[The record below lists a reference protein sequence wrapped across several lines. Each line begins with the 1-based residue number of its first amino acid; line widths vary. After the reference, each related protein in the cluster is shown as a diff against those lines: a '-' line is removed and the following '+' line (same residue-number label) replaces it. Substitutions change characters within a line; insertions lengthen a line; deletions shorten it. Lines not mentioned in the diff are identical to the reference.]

1 MSDDILVRASGRA
14 TEILLNRPDAGNGV
28 TNEMAADLGNAIAGA
43 DESHFIVLRGA
54 GEDFCTGRAV
64 MGHRPAGRPPAYE
77 RRAQNEVIFNCYGAF
92 RRSPVPVVGVV
103 QGRALG
109 FGCALASLCDIT
121 LASDAATFQLPEMG
135 HNIMPT
141 MAMSSLVD
149 RVPRKALMY
158 LTYSTRA
165 IDARKALSFG
175 IVSDVVPAADL
186 ETRVAELREALEKAP
201 RPAILAVKEY
211 TRSALSMDIA
221 SAVDFAR
228 NLHAAVNSAP
238 DMRG

>member
-1 MSDDILVRASGRA
+1 MSDEILVRTSGRA
-14 TEILLNRPDAGNGV
+14 TEIVLNRPDAGNAV
-28 TNEMAADLGNAIAGA
+28 TNEMAAALESAIAGA
-43 DESHFIVLRGA
+43 GESHFIVLRGA
-54 GEDFCTGRAV
+54 GEDFCTGRAG
-64 MGHRPAGRPPAYE
+64 MGNRPAERPPAYE
-77 RRAQNEVIFNCYGAF
+77 RRGQNQVIFDCYGAF

-121 LASDAATFQLPEMG
+121 LASTAATFQLPEMG

-158 LTYSTRA
+158 LTYSTMA

-175 IVSDVVPAADL
+175 IVSDAVPPGDL
-186 ETRVAELREALEKAP
+186 ENAFEDLCQALEKAP
-201 RPAILAVKEY
+201 RPAIMAVKEY
-211 TRSALSMDIA
+211 ARSALSMDIA

-228 NLHAAVNSAP
+228 NLHATVNSAP
-238 DMRG
+238 DLRG

>member
-1 MSDDILVRASGRA
+1 MADEILVRSSGNA
-14 TEILLNRPDAGNGV
+14 TEIVLNRPDAGNGV
-28 TNEMAADLGNAIAGA
+28 TNEMAAALGQAIGAAG
-43 DESHFIVLRGA
+43 ESHFIVLRGA

-64 MGHRPAGRPPAYE
+64 MGRPPEERPGAYE
-77 RRAQNEVIFNCYGAF
+77 RRAQNEVIFECYGAF
-92 RRSPVPVVGVV
+92 RRSPIPVVGVV

-121 LASDAATFQLPEMG
+121 LASTAATFQLPEMG

-158 LTYSTRA
+158 LTYSTKP

-175 IVSDVVPAADL
+175 IVSDVVPSQDL
-186 ETRVAELREALEKAP
+186 ENAVEDLREALEMAP

-211 TRSALSMDIA
+211 ARSALSMDIA

-228 NLHAAVNSAP
+228 NLHATVNSAAQ
-238 DMRG
+238 MRG